1 MQRTLDDIY
10 SQFTHKAAQGRKMDY
25 DKLEKLARGRVYT
38 GAMATKLGL
47 VDELGTLD
55 DAVKYAAQGR
65 RPAAKTKRSNAGS
78 CRPRSARL
86 ESIFGSNDSDA
97 DSSMQITKALAQT
110 LGQLSPELAEQ
121 LRSAWIINLLAREPR
136 LTLMPFQIRVR

>member
-1 MQRTLDDIY
+1 
-10 SQFTHKAAQGRKMDY
+10 MDY

-55 DAVKYAAQGR
+55 DAVKYAAKAAGLPKRRKDRTVDSASRHEPARIDFWFKRFRRRSR
-65 RPAAKTKRSNAGS
+65 RPVSRKRSPKRWDS
-78 CRPRSARL
+78 FRPSWPKSSAPL
-86 ESIFGSNDSDA
+86 TIFD
-97 DSSMQITKALAQT
+97 
-110 LGQLSPELAEQ
+110 
-121 LRSAWIINLLAREPR
+121 LLAREPR